1 MVQDFEDDE
10 TRKNEKKDVS
20 KRSENQKKIEAAE
33 HLEDNQSTEESVR
46 KKLAAVRTRISE
58 FAQEILEGEW
68 ISFSEVIR
76 KGINAANT
84 PDEIVNTTDH
94 VRSTTY
100 FFRCQHLDAA
110 SGASPPPE
118 GSLGHQLVAK
128 IQSLNADSV
137 LREGFESGSV
147 FDPLHLLDAQAC
159 YLGSEK
165 LLEMKKFPDAN
176 SLARLAIGYST
187 LFRPSTHSEAGEKGA
202 DSRAN
207 KQKVFRELVAKL
219 VAELTPEAGWKSP
232 HAASVVVANTIF
244 DPFHPEGEYREIQR
258 AAGLNTP
265 NPQKT
270 INAWFLKD
278 VKLDQKVQEFKIR
291 LVKK

>member
-1 MVQDFEDDE
+1 MIQDFDDDE

-20 KRSENQKKIEAAE
+20 KKSKTQKKIEAAE
-33 HLEDNQSTEESVR
+33 LLEDNQSTEESVR
-46 KKLAAVRTRISE
+46 KKLATVSTKISE
-58 FAQEILEGEW
+58 FAQEILKGEW

-84 PDEIVNTTDH
+84 PEEIVNTTDH

-100 FFRCQHLDAA
+100 FLRCQHLDAV

-128 IQSLNADSV
+128 IQALTADSV

-165 LLEMKKFPDAN
+165 LLEMKKIPDAN

-187 LFRPSTHSEAGEKGA
+187 LFRPSTRREAGMKGGESNA
-202 DSRAN
+202 SN
-207 KQKVFRELVAKL
+207 QKPFKELVAKL
-219 VAELTPEAGWKSP
+219 VAELTPEAGWNSAY
-232 HAASVVVANTIF
+232 AASVVVANRIV
-244 DPFHPEGEYREIQR
+244 DPSYPDNEYREIHR
-258 AAGLNTP
+258 SAGLNTTD
-265 NPQKT
+265 PQKT
-270 INAWFLKD
+270 IYTWFLKD

-291 LVKK
+291 LVK